1 MADYLGRLA
10 DEDVLT
16 LVTLAE
22 YLTRQRLP
30 GNTLFILLGRLSGI
44 KLVPSSG
51 LLANACHELLK
62 LVHCQDRGLLQHW
75 DICNQTMPSQISLDT
90 VLQEDWPCRNVHTM
104 PKTGQ
109 G

>member
-1 MADYLGRLA
+1 MADYLGKLA

-30 GNTLFILLGRLSGI
+30 SNTLLILLGRLSGI
-44 KLVPSSG
+44 KLVPSSC

-75 DICNQTMPSQISLDT
+75 DIC
-90 VLQEDWPCRNVHTM
+90 
-104 PKTGQ
+104 K
-109 G
+109 